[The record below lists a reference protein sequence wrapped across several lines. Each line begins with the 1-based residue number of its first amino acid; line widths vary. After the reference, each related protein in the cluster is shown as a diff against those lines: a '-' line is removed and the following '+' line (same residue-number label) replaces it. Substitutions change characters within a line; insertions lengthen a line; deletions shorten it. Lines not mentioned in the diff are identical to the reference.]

1 MLNFNKKM
9 SDYIELKKQYDDLKK
24 QLEDL
29 KKEFIQDLK
38 TRECSINDKGQLY
51 FEHPGKD
58 HTAVLTITNT
68 VAIDTALIKKLYPDQ
83 YIKTSSRENFNII

>member
-9 SDYIELKKQYDDLKK
+9 SEYIELKKQYDDLKK
-24 QLEDL
+24 QLDDL

-38 TRECSINDKGQLY
+38 TRECSVNDKGQLC

-68 VAIDTALIKKLYPDQ
+68 VTIDTALIKKMFPGEYE
-83 YIKTSSRENFNII
+83 KAGTRENFNII